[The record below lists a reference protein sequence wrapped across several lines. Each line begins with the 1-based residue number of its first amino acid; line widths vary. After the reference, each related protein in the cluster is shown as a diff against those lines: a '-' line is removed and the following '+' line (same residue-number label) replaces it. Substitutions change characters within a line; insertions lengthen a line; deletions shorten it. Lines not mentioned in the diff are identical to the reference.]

1 MNQQQAAE
9 KTIRDLNEQLYKAY
23 ARIKELQDKVD
34 KLEST
39 ANKIISEIEA
49 KIEKK

>member
-23 ARIKELQDKVD
+23 TRIKELQDKVE
-34 KLEST
+34 KLESK
-39 ANKIISEIEA
+39 N
-49 KIEKK
+49 EKK